1 MQKSLKEAA
10 TLIGVIG
17 IGAATLYTA
26 IMSYQCAANKEF
38 TCPPPFSW
46 AFKPPAPKPITPH
59 NAYTEAQL
67 IGIIRGTGAR
77 CKEPAIVTPTTIPN
91 GTNYLV
97 ACNIGT
103 HEITITQGS
112 EPIVKTLKFK

>member
-1 MQKSLKEAA
+1 MFGIKDTPKTRSILAVLALISGAIGIYLYLQIPTQKPRLKTPYNYTDNE
-10 TLIGVIG
+10 LIG
-17 IGAATLYTA
+17 L
-26 IMSYQCAANKEF
+26 
-38 TCPPPFSW
+38 
-46 AFKPPAPKPITPH
+46 
-59 NAYTEAQL
+59 
-67 IGIIRGTGAR
+67 IRGSGDR

-112 EPIVKTLKFK
+112 EPIVKTLKFN